1 MTQFAIVRERTKTR
15 ILAGFFMPVL
25 FVVVRL
31 HPVQLGGIN
40 GVAIQRVDML
50 NFSLNKVI
58 SIGYE

>member
-1 MTQFAIVRERTKTR
+1 M
-15 ILAGFFMPVL
+15 
-25 FVVVRL
+25 VRL